1 MIKYLYFYLTIILLF
16 ITTGCTDV
24 KKSLGIQKDVPNEFM
39 IRKVEPIERPPNY
52 DLLPPESGER
62 NKIKQSK
69 NDTKAIIENSL
80 KKNIQ
85 VDEDQ
90 AQKIKKTNV
99 ENEILNQIKK

>member
-1 MIKYLYFYLTIILLF
+1 MIKNLYFYLIIILF
-16 ITTGCTDV
+16 FMTTGCTDV
-24 KKSLGIQKDVPNEFM
+24 KKSLGIQKDPPNEFM
-39 IRKVEPIERPPNY
+39 IRKVDPIEKPPNY

-80 KKNIQ
+80 KKNTQ

>member
-16 ITTGCTDV
+16 MTTGCTDV

-39 IRKVEPIERPPNY
+39 IRKVKPIEKPPNY
-52 DLLPPESGER
+52 ELLPPDSNVKTNLKKNR
-62 NKIKQSK
+62 
-69 NDTKAIIENSL
+69 NDTKTIIEDSL
-80 KKNIQ
+80 KKNTQ

-90 AQKIKKTNV
+90 GQKIKKSNV